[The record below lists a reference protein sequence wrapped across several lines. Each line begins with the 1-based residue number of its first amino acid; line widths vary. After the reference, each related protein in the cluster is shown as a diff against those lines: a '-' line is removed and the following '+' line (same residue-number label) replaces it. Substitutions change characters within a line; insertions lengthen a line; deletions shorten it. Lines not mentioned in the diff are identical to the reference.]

1 MPDQQSGSS
10 ARSWAE
16 FDNLFVREYGSYLHN
31 VRPAQ
36 PGLCTVCST
45 PVSSDYT
52 RCLACERAGSS
63 PGRIGRSAELA
74 DRVAFLTY
82 AVERG
87 QAYSVLR
94 GYKLPSPPE
103 PYWTAAATWV
113 VWFLGRHGACAQQLA
128 GGPNVAWTWATVPSA
143 RSGRVGEH
151 PLHHIV
157 KQVWGAHYPE
167 ARLSLAEG
175 AGGQARGYDP
185 SKYTSEAVLSGSHVI
200 LVDDAWTT
208 GANVQSAATALKVA
222 GAGQVSAMVLG
233 RLLRDDWEPTRQFI
247 ANGGLRS
254 PFDPH
259 ACPWRGMP
267 RHA

>member
-1 MPDQQSGSS
+1 MPDQESGTST
-10 ARSWAE
+10 RGWAD
-16 FDNLFVREYGSYLHN
+16 FDALFVREYGSFLHN
-31 VRPAQ
+31 VRPGQ
-36 PGLCTVCST
+36 PGTCTVCST
-45 PVSSDYT
+45 PVADEYS
-52 RCLACERAGSS
+52 RCMACDRTGLPRA
-63 PGRIGRSAELA
+63 RIGRSAELA

-103 PYWTAAATWV
+103 QYWTSAATWV
-113 VWFLGRHGACAQQLA
+113 VWFLGRHAACAHQLA
-128 GGPNVAWTWATVPSA
+128 GATAAWTWATVPSA
-143 RSGRVGEH
+143 RSGRLGEH

-157 KQVWGAHYPE
+157 KQVWGPSHPE

-175 AGGQARGYDP
+175 AVGQARGYDP
-185 SKYTSEAVLSGSHVI
+185 SRYKSDAVRPGSHVI

-208 GANVQSAATALKVA
+208 GANVQSAATALKAA
-222 GAGQVSAMVLG
+222 GAAQVSAMVLG
-233 RLLRDDWEPTRQFI
+233 RLLRDDWEPTRRFI

-259 ACPWRGMP
+259 ACPWRGVA